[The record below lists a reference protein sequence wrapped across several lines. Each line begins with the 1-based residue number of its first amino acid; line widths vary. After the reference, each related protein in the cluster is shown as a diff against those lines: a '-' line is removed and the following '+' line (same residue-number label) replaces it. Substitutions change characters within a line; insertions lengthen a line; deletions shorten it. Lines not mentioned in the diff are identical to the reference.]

1 MIKFFRKI
9 RQRLLTE
16 NKFSKYFLY
25 AIGEIVL
32 VVIGILLALN
42 INNRNQQQINDAK
55 ITSILKEIQ
64 QDIVSDVERSKLIF
78 DRFIRDDSIKNLI
91 LDNKL
96 TADDYTF
103 ENRPGNNMGFNYSQF
118 DFVINTSGYDNLMRN
133 IDNISEK
140 NQPILKDLKDIYL
153 KIKSNIDIQ
162 NAQLRGTV
170 SKNIDNNYSQSDWK
184 LQERNGIVPDEKI
197 KYYLHDPHYKNMVNR
212 YMLDRSNIVRFGQI
226 YRFKAIETYSK
237 IQALIESTNPIP
249 AVLGLEPKN
258 EIFIESIVGTY
269 KIKDTTLARWHKE
282 LKISHDGKDLH
293 FIVKSRNVD
302 FKLGHH
308 KESIFVLRSTS
319 AFLKFDTQNKGEIL
333 VKHPNLGYTT
343 FIKEE

>member
-1 MIKFFRKI
+1 M
-9 RQRLLTE
+9 
-16 NKFSKYFLY
+16 
-25 AIGEIVL
+25 
-32 VVIGILLALN
+32 VIGILIALT
-42 INNRNQQQINDAK
+42 INNRNQQQINDAE

-64 QDIVSDVERSKLIF
+64 QDLVNDVERSKLIF

-103 ENRPGNNMGFNYSQF
+103 ENRPGNNLGFIYSDF
-118 DFVINTSGYDNLMRN
+118 DLVINTSGYDNLMRN

-170 SKNIDNNYSQSDWK
+170 SKNIDNNYSQSDWL

-319 AFLKFDTQNKGEIL
+319 AFLKFDTQNKGKIL
-333 VKHPNLGYTT
+333 VRHPNLGYTT

>member
-1 MIKFFRKI
+1 MIKFLRHIRK
-9 RQRLLTE
+9 RLLTE
-16 NKFSKYFLY
+16 NKFSKYLLY
-25 AIGEIVL
+25 AIGEIIL
-32 VVIGILLALN
+32 VVIGILLALYL
-42 INNRNQQQINDAK
+42 NNRNQQQINDAE

-64 QDIVSDVERSKLIF
+64 QELVNDIERSNQIF
-78 DRFIRDDSIKNLI
+78 DRFIRDNSIQDSILGDKS
-91 LDNKL
+91 
-96 TADDYTF
+96 TANDY
-103 ENRPGNNMGFNYSQF
+103 NNVYKSGHRLGFNYSQF
-118 DFVINTSGYDNLMRN
+118 DFVINTNGYDNLMRN
-133 IDNISEK
+133 IDNVPEK
-140 NQPILKDLKDIYL
+140 YQPILKDLKNLYVT
-153 KIKSNIDIQ
+153 KKSNIDIYNSRLRETVYKNVDDSYNQ
-162 NAQLRGTV
+162 YSSPLLSLRGIV
-170 SKNIDNNYSQSDWK
+170 NDQSI
-184 LQERNGIVPDEKI
+184 N
-197 KYYLHDPHYKNMVNR
+197 YYLNNPHYKNMVHK
-212 YMLDRSNIVRFGQI
+212 YMNDRGNITKSSQSF
-226 YRFKAIETYSK
+226 RFKALETYSK

-319 AFLKFDTQNKGEIL
+319 AFLKFDTLSKGEIL
-333 VKHPNLGYTT
+333 VMRPGIGYTT